1 MYILHFTIFNS
12 PRSFLLQNTIH
23 TIDISFTNTFSSNAF
38 QEKKEKKAFPIQL
51 HSSHPFLTSFFKSIY
66 TNNRRNYLK
75 NRFNFHRKL
84 TPSVIF
90 HPFPPIPD
98 ARTNQADGKWRQN
111 KEIRLK
117 RHAAYTCL

>member
-12 PRSFLLQNTIH
+12 PHSFLLQNTIH

-84 TPSVIF
+84 TPSVILTPS
-90 HPFPPIPD
+90 HQSLTHEPIKQME
-98 ARTNQADGKWRQN
+98 NGGKTR
-111 KEIRLK
+111 KFV
-117 RHAAYTCL
+117 